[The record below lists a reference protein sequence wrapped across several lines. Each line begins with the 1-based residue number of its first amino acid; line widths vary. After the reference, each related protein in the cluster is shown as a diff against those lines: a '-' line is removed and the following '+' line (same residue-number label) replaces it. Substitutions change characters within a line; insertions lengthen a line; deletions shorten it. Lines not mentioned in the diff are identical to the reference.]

1 MRPQLTVYV
10 YLAAFLIGLLLAVRL
25 MFFGAER
32 RKRWSGAT
40 PLRRSELAVVAF
52 LVMFGISGYLL
63 ARRSTL
69 SPPLTLSASA
79 LLSLAW
85 AAIVTRLAIATAQI
99 QPSHDPDDPRHA
111 LQGRVGALTIAIPEQ
126 GEGMLRLQEEST
138 FRTMPARSLHG
149 GAIAL
154 HEEVCIERIE
164 GDVAFVELWSL
175 VEQRL

>member
-1 MRPQLTVYV
+1 MRPQWML
-10 YLAAFLIGLLLAVRL
+10 YLFLVAFLIGLLLAVRL

-32 RKRWSGAT
+32 RRRWSGAT
-40 PLRRSELAVVAF
+40 PLRRSELALVAF

-69 SPPLTLSASA
+69 SPPLALSASV

-85 AAIVTRLAIATAQI
+85 AAIVTRLAIATARI
-99 QPSHDPDDPRHA
+99 QPGHDRDDPRYA

-126 GEGMLRLQEEST
+126 GEGMLRLEEGST
-138 FRTMPARSLHG
+138 FRTMPARSLDG
-149 GAIAL
+149 GSIAL

-164 GDVAFVELWSL
+164 GEVAFVELWSL